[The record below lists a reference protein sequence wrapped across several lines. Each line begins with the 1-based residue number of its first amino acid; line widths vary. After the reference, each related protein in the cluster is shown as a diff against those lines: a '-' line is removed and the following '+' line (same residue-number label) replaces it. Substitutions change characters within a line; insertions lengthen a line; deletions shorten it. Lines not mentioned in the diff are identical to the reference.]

1 MSRRPR
7 LPNLTPL
14 QFLVLGALV
23 GAGDD
28 ERRGRDLRAELSKH
42 GVRRSAPAFYQMM
55 ARLED
60 AGWVEGSYTQQIVDG
75 QIIKERGY
83 RITATGHKA
92 WTATRDFYLD
102 TASRAARAAGIAHA

>member
-1 MSRRPR
+1 MSPSRQ
-7 LPNLTPL
+7 LPALTHL
-14 QFLVLGALV
+14 QFVILGALL
-23 GAGDD
+23 AG
-28 ERRGRDLRAELSKH
+28 ERPGKELRRDLARY
-42 GVRRSAPAFYQMM
+42 GVRRTAAAFYQMM

-83 RITATGHKA
+83 CITATGHKA